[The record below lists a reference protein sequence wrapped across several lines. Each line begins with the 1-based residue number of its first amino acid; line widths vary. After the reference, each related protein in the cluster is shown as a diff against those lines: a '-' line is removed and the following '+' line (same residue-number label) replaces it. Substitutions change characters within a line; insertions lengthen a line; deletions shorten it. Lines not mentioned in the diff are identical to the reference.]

1 MHLEEKMP
9 VLPPQVSSLSSLGP
23 RPWVFRPRLLL
34 SLRLSPDSVS
44 LCLSRFFSLFP
55 RECDPFGV
63 VATGVTLVGPPGG
76 PRTDSRRATRTA
88 EGVRSCARADVLLSF
103 DTLDDAPR
111 CCESAIP
118 FALLHE
124 RAKEIGWPKNAEY
137 YRYIAIDGGHAVCIF
152 IIFLYRARVFFF
164 LSERPSSSS
173 RSSNSYAHLLRTYC
187 TKCNFV
193 LSFIG
198 TFARVQ

>member
-1 MHLEEKMP
+1 M
-9 VLPPQVSSLSSLGP
+9 
-23 RPWVFRPRLLL
+23 
-34 SLRLSPDSVS
+34 S
-44 LCLSRFFSLFP
+44 LCLSLFFSLFP

-76 PRTDSRRATRTA
+76 PRTDSRTATRTP

-124 RAKEIGWPKNAEY
+124 SAKEIGWSENAEY
-137 YRYIAIDGGHAVCIF
+137 YRYIAIDGGSSFAF
-152 IIFLYRARVFFF
+152 FLPFLHYARAR
-164 LSERPSSSS
+164 LSRAFSFKTSYIRSSSS
-173 RSSNSYAHLLRTYC
+173 SSSGNEERI
-187 TKCNFV
+187 K
-193 LSFIG
+193 
-198 TFARVQ
+198 